1 MKEKESLNDI
11 AFKFKKESVVPFW
24 MWNDR
29 LEKKEII
36 KQLGE
41 IQDKGMNQVIIH
53 PRHGLETP
61 YLSEEWFVA
70 FSWFLDEAKRRNM
83 GVWIYDELNWPSGYA
98 GGKVL
103 ASNPEFQAKHIVK
116 TERGFDVKKTIWHPA
131 YSQDYYIDVLN
142 PKAVDTFIETTY
154 NQYWKRFK
162 DSFGSTILGFF
173 TDEPGLY
180 NNFAGFDTNSLPW
193 SDALA
198 TFFHQRYGYELESVL
213 ENIWGEKGAQ
223 TIEARVHFWET
234 ISLLYQ
240 KSFFQ
245 KIQCW
250 CHERGVAF
258 IGHVLAEESLVD
270 TVKTQGNFFTTME
283 FLDFA
288 GYDLLNRLGPET
300 VIAAKLANSA
310 SKLFNLYGVNAE
322 TFGMFGYELTEEEMR
337 RVADWQIKMGLD
349 VLIPH
354 AMYYSLR
361 EDRYNDCPPSL
372 FEDKYWKGFKEFV
385 NFVRDKM
392 KEKNDSQPNL
402 AIYYPIETVWGYL
415 SPTNCS
421 EAEIINQTF
430 KIISLACYNL
440 EVDFDYLTSEAIL
453 KDAISKYSYLILPS
467 AEVLPMEVM
476 KKIKSFVQ
484 ENGKIIVIGELPKF
498 ATNIR
503 DQKAFDEALIWSSG
517 EFQRI
522 ILPKKSKIFKT
533 RSLTKRFQ
541 RVLRQRIPPSLQA
554 KARRLAKFLGGL
566 QEGKVPDLQQPTG
579 IEKELSAI
587 IKKIE

>member
-1 MKEKESLNDI
+1 MKEKLNEI
-11 AFKFKKESVVPFW
+11 AFKFKKEGVVPFW

-29 LEKKEII
+29 LEKEELI

-53 PRHGLETP
+53 PRHGLVTP
-61 YLSEEWFVA
+61 YLSEEWFTA
-70 FSWFLDEAKRRNM
+70 FSWFLNEAEKRDM

-103 ASNPEFQAKHIVK
+103 ANHPEFQAKHIVK
-116 TERGFDVKKTIWHPA
+116 TEKGFEVRKTTWHPA
-131 YSQDYYIDVLN
+131 YSQDYYIDVLS

-162 DSFGSTILGFF
+162 DSFGVSIRGFF

-180 NNFAGFDTNSLPW
+180 NNFACFDTNSLPW
-193 SDALA
+193 SEALVP
-198 TFFHQRYGYELESVL
+198 FFHQRYGCKLESVL
-213 ENIWGEKGAQ
+213 KDIWEEKGAQ
-223 TIEARVHFWET
+223 TIEARVRFWET

-240 KSFFQ
+240 KSFFR
-245 KIQCW
+245 KIQDW

-270 TVKTQGNFFTTME
+270 TAKTQGNFFTTME

-288 GYDLLNRLGPET
+288 GYDLLNRLEPKSI
-300 VIAAKLANSA
+300 IAAKLANSA
-310 SKLFNLYGVNAE
+310 SKLFNLYGVSAE
-322 TFGMFGYELTEEEMR
+322 TFGMFGRGLTSEEMK

-361 EDRYNDCPPSL
+361 GDRYNDCPPSL

-392 KEKNDSQPNL
+392 KERGKSQTDI

-415 SPTNCS
+415 SPINYS
-421 EAEIINQTF
+421 KAEVINQTF
-430 KIISLACYNL
+430 KTTSLACYNL
-440 EVDFDYLTSEAIL
+440 GIDFDYLTSEAIL
-453 KDAISKYSYLILPS
+453 KNTISKYSYLILPS
-467 AEVLPMEVM
+467 TEVLPVEVL

-484 ENGKIIVIGELPKF
+484 RDGKIIVIGELPKF
-498 ATNIR
+498 ATNTL
-503 DQKAFDEALIWSSG
+503 DQKVFDKELIQILD

-522 ILPKKSKIFKT
+522 ILPKESKTFKMT
-533 RSLTKRFQ
+533 SFTDRFQ
-541 RVLRQRIPPSLQA
+541 GLLRQRIPPSLQA
-554 KARRLAKFLGGL
+554 KARHLAKFLG
-566 QEGKVPDLQQPTG
+566 DLQSRQSFALQRPTK
-579 IEKELSAI
+579 IEKELSAL
-587 IKKIE
+587 IKVNK